1 MDRDEQVIHQIYNA
15 FNARDMEGVFAL
27 LTDDVAWANGMEGP
41 PFTGRTRSGIIG
53 IINGRSSILTS
64 SR

>member
-15 FNARDMEGVFAL
+15 FNGRDVQGVFAL
-27 LTDDVAWANGMEGP
+27 LTDDVEWANAMEG
-41 PFTGRTRSGIIG
+41 THIHGKDASGITGLIS
-53 IINGRSSILTS
+53 GRSSILTS